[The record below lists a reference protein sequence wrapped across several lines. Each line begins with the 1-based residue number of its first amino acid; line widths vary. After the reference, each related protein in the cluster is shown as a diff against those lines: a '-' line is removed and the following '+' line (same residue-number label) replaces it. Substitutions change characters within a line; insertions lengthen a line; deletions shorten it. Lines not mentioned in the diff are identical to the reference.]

1 MEERRRN
8 NHSISMEN
16 REMLNITG
24 VIDVIS
30 FDEEIVVTETEDGVL
45 IIRGFDLHV
54 SNLNLDG
61 GHLSVD
67 GSIYSINYDDT
78 KAEKNSSFLKKIFK

>member
-1 MEERRRN
+1 MEERRRS
-8 NHSISMEN
+8 NHSITMEN
-16 REMLNITG
+16 RELLNITG

-30 FDEEIVVTETEDGVL
+30 FDEEIVVSDTEEGVL

-54 SNLNLDG
+54 SNLNLEG
-61 GHLSVD
+61 GHLTVD

-78 KAEKNSSFLKKIFK
+78 KTDKNQSFMKKLFK